1 MNKNEKIKV
10 IEKASK
16 LLLNNN
22 KEDALEIINNEY
34 KFEYKKIEKIN
45 YSDRQ
50 KLKIFIRDGFID
62 RYSGD
67 KLLNPGI
74 LKVFSI
80 YFPKEFPY
88 HRNWKM
94 NETHIAYWELVPTI
108 NHINPVAI
116 GGKDEDDN
124 IITTSQLNNSIK
136 SNWTL
141 EQLKWKI
148 YDAGDIKEWDGL
160 TKTFIELVENDI
172 TLLGD
177 NYIKKWYSISKS
189 FIKEGEYR

>member
-34 KFEYKKIEKIN
+34 KFEYKKIEKRN
-45 YSDRQ
+45 YSDRE

-74 LKVFSI
+74 LKVFSM
-80 YFPKEFPY
+80 YFPQEFPY

-172 TLLGD
+172 TLLSD

-189 FIKEGEYR
+189 FLKEGEYR

>member
-22 KEDALEIINNEY
+22 KEEALEIINNEY
-34 KFEYKKIEKIN
+34 KFEYKKIEKRN

-74 LKVFSI
+74 LKVFSW
-80 YFPKEFPY
+80 YF
-88 HRNWKM
+88 
-94 NETHIAYWELVPTI
+94 
-108 NHINPVAI
+108 
-116 GGKDEDDN
+116 
-124 IITTSQLNNSIK
+124 
-136 SNWTL
+136 
-141 EQLKWKI
+141 
-148 YDAGDIKEWDGL
+148 
-160 TKTFIELVENDI
+160 
-172 TLLGD
+172 LLCL
-177 NYIKKWYSISKS
+177 S
-189 FIKEGEYR
+189 R

>member
-1 MNKNEKIKV
+1 MRKKEKIE
-10 IEKASK
+10 IIDKASK

-22 KEDALEIINNEY
+22 KEEAIKTINDQY
-34 KFEYKKIEKIN
+34 KFEYKKIQKRN
-45 YSDRQ
+45 YSDSQ
-50 KLKIFIRDGFID
+50 KFKIFVRDGFID
-62 RYSGD
+62 RYNGE

-74 LKVFSI
+74 LKVFST

-94 NETHIAYWELVPTI
+94 DETHIAYWELVPTI
-108 NHINPVAI
+108 DHINPIAL

-141 EQLKWKI
+141 EHLRWKI
-148 YDAGDIKEWDGL
+148 YDPGNIEEWDGL
-160 TKTFIELVENDI
+160 TKTFIELVEKDI
-172 TLLGD
+172 TLLKD

-189 FIKEGEYR
+189 FIK

>member
-1 MNKNEKIKV
+1 MSKKEKIE
-10 IEKASK
+10 IIDKASK

-22 KEDALEIINNEY
+22 KEEAIKTINDQY
-34 KFEYKKIEKIN
+34 KFEYKKIEKRS
-45 YSDRQ
+45 YSDSQ
-50 KLKIFIRDGFID
+50 KFKIFMRDGFID
-62 RYSGD
+62 RYNGE

-74 LKVFSI
+74 LKVFST

-94 NETHIAYWELVPTI
+94 DETHIAYWELVPTI
-108 NHINPVAI
+108 DHINPIAL

-124 IITTSQLNNSIK
+124 IVTTSQLNNSIK

-141 EQLKWKI
+141 EHLRWKI
-148 YDAGDIKEWDGL
+148 YEAGNIEEWDGL
-160 TKTFIELVENDI
+160 TKIFIELVEKDI
-172 TLLGD
+172 ALLKD

-189 FIKEGEYR
+189 FIK

>member
-1 MNKNEKIKV
+1 MTQNKKIET

-22 KEDALEIINNEY
+22 KEEALEIINNQY
-34 KFEYKKIEKIN
+34 KFEYKKTGKRSYNDKE
-45 YSDRQ
+45 

-74 LKVFSI
+74 LKVFSA

-94 NETHIAYWELVPTI
+94 
-108 NHINPVAI
+108 
-116 GGKDEDDN
+116 DE
-124 IITTSQLNNSIK
+124 INNSIK

-141 EQLKWKI
+141 EQLRWKI
-148 YDAGDIKEWDGL
+148 YNAGDIKEWDGL
-160 TKTFIELVENDI
+160 TKIFIELVEKDI
-172 TLLGD
+172 ALLSD
-177 NYIKKWYSISKS
+177 NYIKRWYSISKS
-189 FIKEGEYR
+189 LIK

>member
-1 MNKNEKIKV
+1 MSKKEKIE
-10 IEKASK
+10 IIDKASK

-22 KEDALEIINNEY
+22 KEEAIKTINDQY
-34 KFEYKKIEKIN
+34 KFEYKKIQKRS
-45 YSDRQ
+45 YSDSQ
-50 KLKIFIRDGFID
+50 KFKIFMRDGFID
-62 RYSGD
+62 RYNGE

-74 LKVFSI
+74 LKVFST

-108 NHINPVAI
+108 DHINPIAL

-124 IITTSQLNNSIK
+124 IVTTSQLNNSIK

-141 EQLKWKI
+141 EHLRWKI
-148 YDAGDIKEWDGL
+148 YEAGNIEEWDGL
-160 TKTFIELVENDI
+160 TKIFIELVEKDI
-172 TLLGD
+172 ALLKD

-189 FIKEGEYR
+189 FIK